1 MKLKTY
7 YDGIYSSY
15 FSMLSPST
23 VSGYESSWR
32 LYIEPK
38 FGCWEIEQI
47 RVRDINLWLT
57 EFESAGA
64 ARKAFKILRQII
76 NAAIAD
82 EVYPDNVADPKF
94 RAVRQPKV
102 PTHEKPRAMTP
113 REMNILLRA
122 CYEWEHEATVI
133 CGVWLGLRRSE
144 QCGLQWRDINLKT
157 GVVMIRRGV
166 QVINGELL
174 VTDVK
179 THRSMRP
186 NVLPKVAIERL
197 REIKR
202 QLNPKPTD
210 WIMGVDPNPE
220 TYARRLRSHAKKRGI
235 YCPAPKFF
243 RHSFST
249 NMHKL
254 GIPDVDIQFA
264 LGHEEFTTTANNY
277 MMLDTEIMR
286 RNERKL
292 EREVLKAGS

>member
-7 YDGIYSSY
+7 YDSIYSSY

-38 FGCWEIEQI
+38 FGDWEIEQI
-47 RVRDINLWLT
+47 RVRNINLWLT

-82 EVYPDNVADPKF
+82 EVYPDNVAEPKF

-102 PTHEKPRAMTP
+102 PTQEKPRAMTP

-122 CYEWEHEATVI
+122 CYDWEYEATVI

-157 GVVMIRRGV
+157 GVAMIRRGV

-186 NVLPKVAIERL
+186 NVLPKVTIDRL
-197 REIKR
+197 REIKH
-202 QLNPKPTD
+202 QLNPKPID
-210 WIMGVDPNPE
+210 WIMGDEPNPE
-220 TYARRLRSHAKKRGI
+220 TYARKLRSHAKKCGI

-264 LGHEEFTTTANNY
+264 LGHEEFSTTANNY